1 MQIMAALFYFP
12 AVEVTDSPRFTWRG
26 LMIDAAR
33 HFQPVDV
40 IKRNLNAMASMKMN
54 VFHWHLADDQGWRIE
69 IKKHPKLTE
78 LASDGDF
85 YTQEEIKK
93 HCKICR

>member
-1 MQIMAALFYFP
+1 MVALLFSGSRSLIRHDLL
-12 AVEVTDSPRFTWRG
+12 ER

-54 VFHWHLADDQGWRIE
+54 VFHWHLADDQGWRIK
-69 IKKHPKLTE
+69 KKHPN
-78 LASDGDF
+78 
-85 YTQEEIKK
+85 
-93 HCKICR
+93 

>member
-1 MQIMAALFYFP
+1 MVALLFSGSRSYGF
-12 AVEVTDSPRFTWRG
+12 ANDLER

-54 VFHWHLADDQGWRIE
+54 VFHWHLADDQG
-69 IKKHPKLTE
+69 
-78 LASDGDF
+78 
-85 YTQEEIKK
+85 
-93 HCKICR
+93 

>member
-1 MQIMAALFYFP
+1 MAALFYFP
-12 AVEVTDSPRFTWRG
+12 AVELRIRRFTWRG

-54 VFHWHLADDQGWRIE
+54 VFHWHLADDQIE
-69 IKKHPKLTE
+69 IK
-78 LASDGDF
+78 AS
-85 YTQEEIKK
+85 
-93 HCKICR
+93 

>member
-1 MQIMAALFYFP
+1 MAALLFSGSRS
-12 AVEVTDSPRFTWRG
+12 TDSPRFTWRG

-54 VFHWHLADDQGWRIE
+54 VFHWHLADDQGWRM
-69 IKKHPKLTE
+69 K
-78 LASDGDF
+78 
-85 YTQEEIKK
+85 
-93 HCKICR
+93 

>member
-1 MQIMAALFYFP
+1 
-12 AVEVTDSPRFTWRG
+12 
-26 LMIDAAR
+26 MIDAAR

-69 IKKHPKLTE
+69 IKK
-78 LASDGDF
+78 AS
-85 YTQEEIKK
+85 
-93 HCKICR
+93 

>member
-1 MQIMAALFYFP
+1 
-12 AVEVTDSPRFTWRG
+12 
-26 LMIDAAR
+26 MIDAAR

-69 IKKHPKLTE
+69 KKKHPKLTE

-85 YTQEEIKK
+85 YTQEEIKNIVK
-93 HCKICR
+93 YADERGLW

>member
-1 MQIMAALFYFP
+1 MAAFYFP
-12 AVEVTDSPRFTWRG
+12 AVEVTDSPHLEDDDRCSK
-26 LMIDAAR
+26 

-69 IKKHPKLTE
+69 IK
-78 LASDGDF
+78 AS
-85 YTQEEIKK
+85 
-93 HCKICR
+93 

>member
-1 MQIMAALFYFP
+1 MVAFLFSGSRSYG
-12 AVEVTDSPRFTWRG
+12 FTIYLRG

-54 VFHWHLADDQGWRIE
+54 VFHWHLADDQG
-69 IKKHPKLTE
+69 
-78 LASDGDF
+78 
-85 YTQEEIKK
+85 
-93 HCKICR
+93 

>member
-1 MQIMAALFYFP
+1 MVALLFSGSKYGF
-12 AVEVTDSPRFTWRG
+12 AKIYLERTNDRC
-26 LMIDAAR
+26 R

-69 IKKHPKLTE
+69 IKSILN
-78 LASDGDF
+78 
-85 YTQEEIKK
+85 
-93 HCKICR
+93 

>member
-1 MQIMAALFYFP
+1 MAALLFSGSRSYGF
-12 AVEVTDSPRFTWRG
+12 ATIYWRG

-54 VFHWHLADDQGWRIE
+54 VFHWHLADDQGWRI
-69 IKKHPKLTE
+69 
-78 LASDGDF
+78 
-85 YTQEEIKK
+85 
-93 HCKICR
+93 

>member
-1 MQIMAALFYFP
+1 MPPFP

-40 IKRNLNAMASMKMN
+40 IKRNLNAILDEN
-54 VFHWHLADDQGWRIE
+54 ECLPLAF
-69 IKKHPKLTE
+69 
-78 LASDGDF
+78 S
-85 YTQEEIKK
+85 
-93 HCKICR
+93 

>member
-1 MQIMAALFYFP
+1 MGALLFP
-12 AVEVTDSPRFTWRG
+12 AVEADSPRFTWRG

-54 VFHWHLADDQGWRIE
+54 VFHWHLAM
-69 IKKHPKLTE
+69 IKVE
-78 LASDGDF
+78 N
-85 YTQEEIKK
+85 
-93 HCKICR
+93 

>member
-1 MQIMAALFYFP
+1 
-12 AVEVTDSPRFTWRG
+12 
-26 LMIDAAR
+26 MIDAAR

-85 YTQEEIKK
+85 YTQEEIKNIVK
-93 HCKICR
+93 YADERGIMVVPEIDIMLRLYFLFILK

>member
-1 MQIMAALFYFP
+1 
-12 AVEVTDSPRFTWRG
+12 
-26 LMIDAAR
+26 MIDAAR

-85 YTQEEIKK
+85 IPKK
-93 HCKICR
+93 KLKTLSNMNAGLW